1 VNTKTTSPV
10 ETTSETTSHFADQLA
25 DKAHSAITATRQ
37 RANGALDSIDAGVD
51 RMHDTVPSAFS
62 RAAAQ
67 MEAMTRRGVD
77 RARDA
82 SNAVRDQA
90 HRAGDRAVGYIQ
102 HEPVK
107 SVLIAVAAGATIAM
121 LASWFARSRSGRL

>member
-1 VNTKTTSPV
+1 MSTKTTSDVAP
-10 ETTSETTSHFADQLA
+10 STTSHLADQLA
-25 DKAHSAITATRQ
+25 QKAHSAVDATR
-37 RANGALDSIDAGVD
+37 RRTNGALDSIDASVD
-51 RMHDTVPSAFS
+51 QMHDYAPSAFS

-67 MEAMTRRGVD
+67 MESMTR

-82 SNAVRDQA
+82 SNAVRDSA

-107 SVLIAVAAGATIAM
+107 SVLIAVAAGAAVAM
-121 LASWFARSRSGRL
+121 LAGWFARSRGGRL

>member
-1 VNTKTTSPV
+1 MNTKTTSPA
-10 ETTSETTSHFADQLA
+10 ETTSESTSHFADQLA

-51 RMHDTVPSAFS
+51 RMHDVVPSAFS

-67 MEAMTRRGVD
+67 MEALTRRGMD

-82 SNAVRDQA
+82 SHAVRDGA

>member
-1 VNTKTTSPV
+1 MSIKTTSPA
-10 ETTSETTSHFADQLA
+10 ETTSDTATRIADQLA
-25 DKAHSAITATRQ
+25 DKAHNAVSATRQ
-37 RANGALDSIDAGVD
+37 RANGALDSLDAGVD
-51 RMHDTVPSAFS
+51 QMHDYAPSAFS

-67 MEAMTRRGVD
+67 MESLTRRGVE

-82 SNAVRDQA
+82 GDVVRDRASQ
-90 HRAGDRAVGYIQ
+90 AGDRAVGYIQ

-107 SVLIAVAAGATIAM
+107 SVLMAVAAGAAVAM

>member
-1 VNTKTTSPV
+1 MSTKTTSPA
-10 ETTSETTSHFADQLA
+10 ETASDTASRIADQLA
-25 DKAHSAITATRQ
+25 DKAHHAVSATRQ

-51 RMHDTVPSAFS
+51 QMHDYAPSAFS

-67 MEAMTRRGVD
+67 MESMTR

-82 SNAVRDQA
+82 GNAVRDRA
-90 HRAGDRAVGYIQ
+90 HQAGDRAVGYIQ

-107 SVLIAVAAGATIAM
+107 AVLMAVAAGAAVAM
-121 LASWFARSRSGRL
+121 LASWFARSRSDR